1 MIKMD
6 FTEKTISTERIF
18 EGRII
23 NLKVDTVTLP
33 NGNTSTRELV
43 EHPGGVGIIAVD
55 DNKNVL
61 MVTQFR
67 KPFEEIV
74 LEIPAGK
81 LNYGEDALECG
92 KRELEEET
100 GYTAK
105 NYVPL
110 GIYYP
115 TPGYCLE
122 KIHIYLATDL
132 VKTHQ
137 HLDED
142 EFLDVHTMP
151 LDELVKMV
159 MENKINDAKTAIAI
173 LKAKNILG

>member
-1 MIKMD
+1 MD

-67 KPFEEIV
+67 KPF
-74 LEIPAGK
+74 
-81 LNYGEDALECG
+81 D
-92 KRELEEET
+92 
-100 GYTAK
+100 
-105 NYVPL
+105 
-110 GIYYP
+110 
-115 TPGYCLE
+115 
-122 KIHIYLATDL
+122 
-132 VKTHQ
+132 THSR
-137 HLDED
+137 
-142 EFLDVHTMP
+142 
-151 LDELVKMV
+151 
-159 MENKINDAKTAIAI
+159 
-173 LKAKNILG
+173 

>member
-1 MIKMD
+1 MD
-6 FTEKTISTERIF
+6 FTEKTISTKRIF

-43 EHPGGVGIIAVD
+43 EHPGGVGVIAVD
-55 DNKNVL
+55 DEKNVL
-61 MVTQFR
+61 MVSQYR
-67 KPFEEIV
+67 KPFEETV

-100 GYTAK
+100 GYTAE
-105 NYVPL
+105 NYEYFGV
-110 GIYYP
+110 YYP

-122 KIHIYLATDL
+122 KIYIYLATGL
-132 VKTHQ
+132 KKTHQ

-142 EFLDVHTMP
+142 EFLDVHIMK
-151 LDELVKMV
+151 LDDLFDMV
-159 MENKINDAKTAIAI
+159 MENKINDAKTAIAV
-173 LKAKNILG
+173 LKAKAVFG